1 MRTNSGHEKAP
12 QEFMDKSTLRTTK
25 KVNYK
30 NELHK
35 RIDKNDCPKHKA
47 RPGEIK
53 FSPNARYP
61 SEGKQ
66 NKRKQTDNGINL
78 VDRQKQYLATSRNI
92 TQCVSS
98 DMKMR
103 KRTSA

>member
-53 FSPNARYP
+53 FSPMHDTP
-61 SEGKQ
+61 
-66 NKRKQTDNGINL
+66 
-78 VDRQKQYLATSRNI
+78 QKGSRTKENELTTELI
-92 TQCVSS
+92 
-98 DMKMR
+98 
-103 KRTSA
+103 